1 MNAKTLLLIALI
13 SIAFGCRTKNKVI
26 TNYEE
31 KKQESEKVKIDSLN
45 SQSQQS
51 AQNSSSETL
60 SNNRK
65 DEQSG
70 EILIKGKSELSSPF
84 VYHNIVVKDT
94 FQSIS
99 IVGNAEYL
107 INNHYV
113 KSDSK
118 KLEVMKKESV
128 QLIQNTDQKTFSKE
142 VNKESELKT
151 SEETKK
157 IKVNGLQAGA
167 WIVIAI
173 ATGILILAFFT
184 YKYFKK

>member
-1 MNAKTLLLIALI
+1 MKIQILLLITFI
-13 SIAFGCRTKNKVI
+13 SMAFGCRSKNKVI
-26 TNYEE
+26 AKYEE
-31 KKQESEKVKIDSLN
+31 KKQESEQLKIDSLS
-45 SQSQQS
+45 SQNQQS
-51 AQNSSSETL
+51 VKNASSETL
-60 SNNRK
+60 SNDRK
-65 DEQSG
+65 DKQSG
-70 EILIKGKSELSSPF
+70 EILIKGKSDPSSPF
-84 VYHNIVVKDT
+84 VYHNIVGKDT
-94 FQSIS
+94 IQSIS
-99 IVGNAEYL
+99 IVGNAEYF

-113 KSDSK
+113 KFDSK
-118 KLEVMKKESV
+118 KLEVMKKESI

-167 WIVIAI
+167 WIVIAV

>member
-1 MNAKTLLLIALI
+1 
-13 SIAFGCRTKNKVI
+13 
-26 TNYEE
+26 
-31 KKQESEKVKIDSLN
+31 
-45 SQSQQS
+45 
-51 AQNSSSETL
+51 
-60 SNNRK
+60 
-65 DEQSG
+65 
-70 EILIKGKSELSSPF
+70 
-84 VYHNIVVKDT
+84 
-94 FQSIS
+94 
-99 IVGNAEYL
+99 
-107 INNHYV
+107 
-113 KSDSK
+113 
-118 KLEVMKKESV
+118 MKKESV